1 MAEADK
7 ILSETER
14 RTAAPSTI
22 VRSNFKPYPNA
33 ENLREWAWIWEAMTV
48 KFLHARQHECLPHW
62 RIAPRRLP
70 NAILFFVHKGRA
82 RWWISDVCI
91 VAEENDLVFIPENV
105 LHSAEHMPERQFR
118 VSAVHF
124 TARLFEVVDVLSLLG
139 YPVHVP
145 AMKQVQRSI
154 EELLRLSSCQP
165 IGWRKRGAALVT
177 ELILRIA
184 QERPDLLSPMVLPL
198 AVKSFKLLNPVLQF
212 VENHLSDSLSVKQMA
227 QLVMFSSRHLRRL
240 FHQTI
245 GMSPKQWLLERRLQ
259 RAATLLT
266 QTDLPVKTI
275 AAECGF
281 NDLSHFNRAF
291 RQRFGQSP
299 TQYRRASLK
308 GF

>member
-105 LHSAEHMPERQFR
+105 LHSAEHMHERKFC

-124 TARLFEVVDVLSLLG
+124 TARLLGAMDVLALLSF
-139 YPVHVP
+139 PFHVP
-145 AMKQVQRSI
+145 KMQQVQSCV
-154 EELLRLSSCQP
+154 EELLRLSACSP
-165 IGWRKRGAALVT
+165 LGWQKRGAALVT
-177 ELILRIA
+177 DLILRVA
-184 QERPDLLSPMVLPL
+184 QERPHLLRPMATPF
-198 AVKSFKLLNPVLQF
+198 ASKTFKFLQPVLQF
-212 VENHLSDSLSVKQMA
+212 IEDHLADKVDVKGMA
-227 QLVMFSSRHLRRL
+227 QLAMCSERHLRRL
-240 FHQTI
+240 FRQTF

-259 RAATLLT
+259 KAALLLT
-266 QTDLPVKTI
+266 QTDLPLKLVCVQ
-275 AAECGF
+275 CGF
-281 NDLSHFNRAF
+281 DDLSHFHRFF
-291 RQRFGQSP
+291 RRRFGHSP
-299 TQYRRASLK
+299 KQYRQIAQKSL
-308 GF
+308 